1 MAKSDSTESVSMP
14 RYPSLV
20 LEEDE
25 LSANHSDH
33 ASVVTNGKTTQ
44 NDGEVIGQQED
55 KAIFWLR
62 LLTIFVLVGAA
73 IGTSVGVYFVT
84 RGHEEETFQTKFDA
98 MAEKVL
104 ET

>member
-1 MAKSDSTESVSMP
+1 M
-14 RYPSLV
+14 V
-20 LEEDE
+20 LAEDDE
-25 LSANHSDH
+25 LSGNHSDH
-33 ASVVTNGKTTQ
+33 ASVATRNNGQKD
-44 NDGEVIGQQED
+44 DGEAIGKQED
-55 KAIFWLR
+55 KAIFYLR
-62 LLTIFVLVGAA
+62 MLTIFVLVGAA